1 MAAQDTAGHRGREDT
16 FASFA
21 IRTTMAMP
29 FRRRLPLL
37 LAVAIVGCCSPPP
50 SAAEVAFGEWSPDV
64 FAAAK
69 QQGKLVLLDLGTG
82 WCHWCHVMEQTTYR
96 DPAVRAELLLHYL
109 PLRADADARLDLA
122 ARYQDYGWPATI
134 VFDGSGRELWKHR
147 GYVPPVPM
155 AEVLARLAR
164 DPQPLAAE
172 PEPPAAGGSGLL
184 AEPVRAQLVA
194 RQISFYDRERGGWGS
209 VHKYLDVDA
218 LEWLLLSARNGDAGA
233 RQRLEQTLA
242 AELKLIDPV
251 WGGAFQ
257 YSDSGDWDHP
267 HFEKIMSR
275 QFADLRGYALAYGA
289 FGDAANLEA
298 AQAVRRYLQTF
309 LRGPDGAF
317 YASQD
322 ADVKQGEHS
331 AEYFARDDQGRRGL
345 GMPVIDQ
352 NVYAR
357 ENGQAIQGL
366 CSLFAASGDAAVL
379 ADAVAAARAVLAQ
392 RRRADG
398 TFAHG
403 ASELPGGPY
412 LADSLAMGSAL
423 LQLWEVTGERSWLD
437 AAVRTAHAL
446 AAAFAPRAAG
456 TGYGSNRGDG
466 GPLPPVV
473 DKGENVALARFG
485 NRLFHCSGDAPALA
499 LAEAAMAFATR
510 PDVALQGGLPA
521 DLLLAD
527 LELRTEPQHVL
538 VVGRRSDPAARA
550 LFAEALAAAAPYRR
564 IDFVD
569 PQGEPP
575 VRDDVVPPPVS
586 SAAAFVCAN
595 GACSAAIT
603 TPVLLRGKLLR

>member
-1 MAAQDTAGHRGREDT
+1 
-16 FASFA
+16 
-21 IRTTMAMP
+21 MP

-331 AEYFARDDQGRRGL
+331 AEY
-345 GMPVIDQ
+345 
-352 NVYAR
+352 
-357 ENGQAIQGL
+357 
-366 CSLFAASGDAAVL
+366 
-379 ADAVAAARAVLAQ
+379 
-392 RRRADG
+392 
-398 TFAHG
+398 
-403 ASELPGGPY
+403 
-412 LADSLAMGSAL
+412 
-423 LQLWEVTGERSWLD
+423 
-437 AAVRTAHAL
+437 
-446 AAAFAPRAAG
+446 
-456 TGYGSNRGDG
+456 
-466 GPLPPVV
+466 
-473 DKGENVALARFG
+473 
-485 NRLFHCSGDAPALA
+485 
-499 LAEAAMAFATR
+499 
-510 PDVALQGGLPA
+510 
-521 DLLLAD
+521 
-527 LELRTEPQHVL
+527 
-538 VVGRRSDPAARA
+538 
-550 LFAEALAAAAPYRR
+550 
-564 IDFVD
+564 
-569 PQGEPP
+569 
-575 VRDDVVPPPVS
+575 
-586 SAAAFVCAN
+586 
-595 GACSAAIT
+595 
-603 TPVLLRGKLLR
+603 